1 VNVPHSTAAGGGPA
15 AKLSVAL
22 SRSPYTASGAVISS
36 SVLLA
41 QARSGSEAFLTVIGP
56 GDAAVDDETSCRVAA
71 ECDATVPTGTG
82 GMAGGEAQAATTDAA
97 PSRTADL
104 IKLRRIVAVFTKE

>member
-1 VNVPHSTAAGGGPA
+1 
-15 AKLSVAL
+15 
-22 SRSPYTASGAVISS
+22 VISS